1 MPYGFSHQSG
11 DTQGEAFGVIE
22 TLAASPPRVD
32 IGSYEL
38 IFAAAAE
45 VWRDTG
51 SLRRATKFLLRSALN
66 HTATLR
72 WLRFIA
78 TEPVLANAPFH
89 VHRILSDK
97 IHRPFARNALTISG
111 RVECLIAHYVAL
123 FTAFPD
129 DVVARLIIGERVT
142 LARLRGDA
150 GVYLVTLSREALS
163 QHQGELTIL
172 FIEPVANIALAR
184 LPLNLV
190 ASPNGPCAVIIA
202 GLQGP
207 PPAHKDK
214 IVAAT
219 RDLDGLRPKRIVLE
233 AAIGLAIWLN
243 TPCVTAIADKNHVSQ
258 NLKKWRRK
266 IHADYNIFWQEFDAP
281 QNEAGDFILT
291 VPLPRHDISAL
302 PAKKRKP
309 KERRYQR
316 LDELLTSTRQA
327 LTLLG

>member
-1 MPYGFSHQSG
+1 MTAP
-11 DTQGEAFGVIE
+11 
-22 TLAASPPRVD
+22 LATAPLGTAPPRGE

-38 IFAAAAE
+38 IFTAAAAI
-45 VWRDTG
+45 WRDTG
-51 SLRRATKFLLRSALN
+51 SLRRGAKFLLRAALN
-66 HTATLR
+66 ATATLR

-78 TEPVLANAPFH
+78 AEPALADAPFH
-89 VHRILSDK
+89 VRRVLSDK
-97 IHRPFARNALTISG
+97 IHRPFARNALSIAG

-123 FTAFPD
+123 FTALPD
-129 DVVARLIIGERVT
+129 DVAARLVKGERII
-142 LARLRGDA
+142 LARLRGDD
-150 GVYLVTLSREALS
+150 GVYTVTLSRETIS

-172 FIEPVANIALAR
+172 FIEPIANIALAR

-190 ASPNGPCAVIIA
+190 ASSTGPCAVMVT

-233 AAIGLAIWLN
+233 AAIGLALWLQA
-243 TPCVTAIADKNHVSQ
+243 PGVIAIADKNHVSQ
-258 NLKKWRRK
+258 TLKKWRSK
-266 IHADYNIFWQEFDAP
+266 IHADYDFFWQEFDAP
-281 QNEAGDFILT
+281 RNEAGDFILP
-291 VPLPRHDISAL
+291 VPLPRPDISAL

-316 LDELLTSTRQA
+316 LDELLDSTRRV
-327 LTLLG
+327 LTFLG

>member
-1 MPYGFSHQSG
+1 MPDGFSYQ
-11 DTQGEAFGVIE
+11 TNTPQAEAPRVIAPR
-22 TLAASPPRVD
+22 TGPPPRGD

-38 IFAAAAE
+38 IFTAAAA

-51 SLRRATKFLLRSALN
+51 SLRRAAKFLLRAALN
-66 HTATLR
+66 ANATLR

-78 TEPVLANAPFH
+78 TEPVLAGAPFH
-89 VHRILSDK
+89 VHRVLTDK
-97 IHRPFARNALTISG
+97 IHRPFARNALSIAG

-129 DVVARLIIGERVT
+129 DVAARLIMGERIT
-142 LARLRGDA
+142 LGRLRGDA
-150 GVYLVTLSREALS
+150 GVYIVTLSREMLS

-172 FIEPVANIALAR
+172 LIEPVAKIALAR

-190 ASPNGPCAVIIA
+190 ASHNGPCAVMIA

-207 PPAHKDK
+207 PSAHKDK
-214 IVAAT
+214 IIAAT

-233 AAIGLAIWLN
+233 AAIGLALWLQA
-243 TPCVTAIADKNHVSQ
+243 PGVIAIADKNHVSQ
-258 NLKKWRRK
+258 CMKKWRRK
-266 IHADYNIFWQEFDAP
+266 IHADYDLFWQEFGAP
-281 QNEAGDFILT
+281 QNEAGDFILP
-291 VPLPRHDISAL
+291 VPLPRQDISAL

-316 LDELLTSTRQA
+316 LDELLDSTRRV